1 MGGWIAA
8 SAHRAGGEQ
17 PHDPRP
23 PKRAHAAC
31 GGMQGGCA
39 RDVPRDVGRRVDV
52 RGCRVGVRGLIKS
65 LALAGGAY
73 QRRITRGAISKGGYS
88 VGA

>member
-8 SAHRAGGEQ
+8 SAHRAGGELL
-17 PHDPRP
+17 HDPRP

-39 RDVPRDVGRRVDV
+39 RDVPRNVGRRVDV
-52 RGCRVGVRGLIKS
+52 RVVWLYCMVYFTEQMHFFSVVMVDSCIVVR
-65 LALAGGAY
+65 
-73 QRRITRGAISKGGYS
+73 
-88 VGA
+88 